1 MLRQAFFRIFK
12 YKKKV
17 MKLVLEKEQQLF
29 FTSDTHYSHSNIC
42 SATTNWAVNDGYA
55 RKFDSLQDM
64 NQRLVDNI
72 NNMVGEDDILIHLG
86 DWSFGGFD
94 KIEEFRSQINCKNIH
109 LVLGN
114 HDHHIERNK
123 EGVQRLFSSVQQYLR
138 LEVKRPI
145 NKATVQTFKFVC
157 MHYPIASWHDMN
169 QGVIHLHG
177 HVHLPYHLRLAEGKA
192 MDVGVDG
199 NELEPISMDEVL
211 GIMEIQPI
219 KKLALPKDHHE
230 RRI

>member
-1 MLRQAFFRIFK
+1 
-12 YKKKV
+12 
-17 MKLVLEKEQQLF
+17 MKLVLEKGQQLF

-42 SATTNWAVNDGYA
+42 SATTNWSVNDGYA

-72 NNMVGEDDILIHLG
+72 NDKVGENDILIHLG

-109 LVLGN
+109 LTFGN

-123 EGVQRLFSSVQQYLR
+123 EGVQKLFSSVQNYLR
-138 LEVKRPI
+138 LEVRRPI
-145 NKATVQTFKFVC
+145 NKATVEKFTFVC

-177 HVHLPYHLRLAEGKA
+177 HVHLPADLRLAEGKA

-199 NELEPISMDEVL
+199 NGLEPLSLNEILS
-211 GIMEIQPI
+211 IMKDRPI
-219 KKLALPKDHHE
+219 KKLELPKDHHE
-230 RRI
+230 ARL